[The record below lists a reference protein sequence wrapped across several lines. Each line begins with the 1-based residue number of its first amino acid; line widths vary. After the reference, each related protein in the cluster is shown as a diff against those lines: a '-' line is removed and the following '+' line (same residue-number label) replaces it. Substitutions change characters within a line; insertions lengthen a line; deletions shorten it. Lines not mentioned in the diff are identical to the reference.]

1 MITRTLVVGIGGF
14 LGASARYLLG
24 GVIHRWLPATFPWGT
39 FAINVTGCFGIGLV
53 VALAEERMVLG
64 PTIRLFLTVGVLGGY
79 TTFSSFGYETM
90 VLVREGSFGAAALN
104 VLAQVALGLFSVWAG
119 AAAARMLP

>member
-1 MITRTLVVGIGGF
+1 LIARTLVVGIGGF

-24 GVIHRWLPATFPWGT
+24 GAIYRWLPATFPWST
-39 FAINVTGCFGIGLV
+39 FVINVTGCFGIGLV

-64 PTIRLFLTVGVLGGY
+64 PTSRLFLTVGVLGGY

-90 VLVREGSFGAAALN
+90 VLVRDGSFGAAAFN
-104 VLAQVALGLFSVWAG
+104 VLAQVALGLLAVAAG

>member
-1 MITRTLVVGIGGF
+1 MVGIGGF

-24 GVIHRWLPATFPWGT
+24 GVIYRWLPATFPWAT

-104 VLAQVALGLFSVWAG
+104 VLAQVALGLFAVWAG

>member
-1 MITRTLVVGIGGF
+1 MVGIGGF

-39 FAINVTGCFGIGLV
+39 FVINVTGCFGIGLV
-53 VALAEERMVLG
+53 VAMAEERMVLG
-64 PTIRLFLTVGVLGGY
+64 PTTRLFLTVGVLGGY

-90 VLVREGSFGAAALN
+90 VLMREGSFGAAAFN
-104 VLAQVALGLFSVWAG
+104 VIAQVTLGLFAVWAG
-119 AAAARMLP
+119 TASARMLP

>member
-1 MITRTLVVGIGGF
+1 LITRTLVVGIGGF

-24 GVIHRWLPATFPWGT
+24 GAIYRWLPATFPWGT
-39 FAINVTGCFGIGLV
+39 FVINVTGCFGIGLV

-90 VLVREGSFGAAALN
+90 VLVREGSFGAAAFN
-104 VLAQVALGLFSVWAG
+104 VLAQVALGLFAVWAG